1 MVFHLEI
8 IKRIEDI
15 LNSIGGIID
24 NIVRAIERFL
34 RDIINTVLDF
44 FQDAINR
51 IVAAIQDIFSKII
64 DVISGFIESV
74 LESISTTISSI
85 VTFIG
90 DMIDAIVGSIKSFIA
105 RALEVVG
112 DIFDAVTTEIIRL
125 TNETVELFVE
135 IFEDIKLNIET
146 LIDFVLTELTQL
158 FEQIKRGVSDIID
171 EATQVTRSVVEGVE
185 TFIREVVDVVGNSL
199 RDLLDTIS
207 NLPDTI
213 AALGDAL
220 LESARENIADPI
232 IKLPMQLINDL
243 VETLSGA
250 PLAEADNMQLQALN
264 AIFGESPV
272 AQTPEAMREAFNKY
286 MPANPVLKVIIT
298 LLVTPLM
305 LLQVYSGIA
314 SANSQIV
321 LQEHALVNPYRL
333 MDPPDIVVAKRF
345 DRIEQSTAIDW
356 LRKTGY
362 TESVANILLE
372 TSIFTIPPAELVVWW
387 LRDIIDDEQFKV
399 GLEKQGWIQADI
411 DRLRVAA
418 FFIPPVADL
427 ITMSVREVFTP
438 DVAERF
444 GQFDD
449 FPPEF
454 VKQAKKQGVS
464 EEWARNYWAAHWA
477 LPSVNMGFDML
488 HRAVID
494 ESDMALL
501 LRATDVMPFW
511 RDKLI
516 QISFNPLTRVDIR
529 RMHKVGVL
537 SEEEVARAYK
547 DVGYNELNAKRLTDF
562 TLRLNGAVGDDN
574 EAVLGELTRS
584 NVLRFYTDGVVDR
597 DTAISVLLA
606 SGLSDDAAELFIISA
621 DLNIQADER
630 RDSIDT
636 IIEQVKG
643 GIITFEQAQDALN
656 RLELEE
662 LEKQRALNTLER
674 AQAKRNKLPTKS
686 DLDKF
691 LDAGIIEDTEYL
703 TNIRLLGFSDLW
715 AQRYLKIRQD

>member
-1 MVFHLEI
+1 MVFHLEAI
-8 IKRIEDI
+8 QRITDI
-15 LNSIGGIID
+15 LDAIAGVIGR
-24 NIVRAIERFL
+24 IVDAIEGFL
-34 RDIINTVLDF
+34 RGIINTVIDF
-44 FQDAINR
+44 FEGAINR
-51 IVAAIQDIFSKII
+51 IVDAIQRTFDTII
-64 DVISGFIESV
+64 G
-74 LESISTTISSI
+74 
-85 VTFIG
+85 FIG
-90 DMIDAIVGSIKSFIA
+90 DLVEEILISISDTVEQIIDFISKMINRIVDSIKSFIA
-105 RALEVVG
+105 GALKIIN
-112 DIFDAVTTEIIRL
+112 DIFDTVVESILELARD
-125 TNETVELFVE
+125 TVELFVE
-135 IFEDIKLNIET
+135 IFESVKLNIEQ
-146 LIDFVLTELTQL
+146 LIDFVLTELEIL
-158 FEQIKRGVSDIID
+158 FGQIKQGVSDIID
-171 EATQVTRSVVEGVE
+171 EATQVTRSVVEGVD

-220 LESARENIADPI
+220 LESAKENIADPI

-250 PLAEADNMQLQALN
+250 PLQEADNMQLEALN

-272 AQTPEAMREAFNKY
+272 AQTPEAMRAAFTKY
-286 MPANPVLKVIIT
+286 MPENPVLKVIIT

-345 DRIEQSTAIDW
+345 ERITQETATDW

-362 TESVANILLE
+362 TESVANIILE
-372 TSIFTIPPAELVVWW
+372 TSIFTIPPGELVVWW
-387 LRDIIDDEQFKV
+387 LRDIIDDTQLKV
-399 GLEKQGWIQADI
+399 GLQKQGWIQDDI
-411 DRLRVAA
+411 ERLRIAA

-444 GQFDD
+444 GQFED

-477 LPSVNMGFDML
+477 LPSINMGFDML
-488 HRAVID
+488 HRAVIN

-537 SEEEVARAYK
+537 SEEEVNRAYK
-547 DVGYNELNAKRLTDF
+547 DVGYNETNAKRLTDF
-562 TLRLNGAVGDDN
+562 TLRLNGAVGDEN

-584 NVLRFYTDGVVDR
+584 NVLRFYSDGVVDR
-597 DTAISVLLA
+597 DTAITVLLA
-606 SGLSDDAAELFIISA
+606 SGLSQDAADLFIISA
-621 DLNIQADER
+621 DLDIQAAER
-630 RDSIDT
+630 KDSIDT

-643 GIITFEQAQDALN
+643 GIIDFDQAQDDLN
-656 RLELEE
+656 RLGLEE
-662 LEKQRALNTLER
+662 LEKQRALNTLVR
-674 AQAKRNKLPTKS
+674 AQSKRNKLPSKS

-691 LDAGIIEDTEYL
+691 LDQGIIEQDEYL
-703 TNIRLLGFSDLW
+703 RNIRLLGFSDTW
-715 AQRYLKIRQD
+715 AQRYLKIRQG